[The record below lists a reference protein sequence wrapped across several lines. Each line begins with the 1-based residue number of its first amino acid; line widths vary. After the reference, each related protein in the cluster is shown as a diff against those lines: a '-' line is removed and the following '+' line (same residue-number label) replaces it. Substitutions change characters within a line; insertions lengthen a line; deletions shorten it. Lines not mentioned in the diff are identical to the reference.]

1 MQLLKVKKYGKKDAV
16 YTAEQFVLQET
27 LLSQKMQFIKESG
40 FKSRAGYNGTCTV
53 DTILSD
59 LANLMILT

>member
-16 YTAEQFVLQET
+16 YTAEQLVLQET

-40 FKSRAGYNGTCTV
+40 FKSRAGYNGTCAV
-53 DTILSD
+53 G
-59 LANLMILT
+59 